1 MVDSGVSQPSGGAER
16 GQLDRTTAAGQDRV
30 SVSACEEPI
39 DGLDVQ
45 RIVDTVNSA
54 ARMEWTLDGKPHNV
68 IGTAD
73 SNSNAPLVDRRP
85 FRDAESNG
93 DGLGQRD
100 MVTPGRLDVV
110 GLRQLAGNAVE
121 HRVMAVQLDRRSRCI
136 GRHDRLGAPVIA
148 ARQQP
153 DQVQNPFQLVGFDA
167 QQLRRRSAGPFLR
180 FDQIGSS
187 GDRGHTVTERVCQPA
202 EQFVVYGKPARRAL
216 AAARG

>member
-1 MVDSGVSQPSGGAER
+1 MVDSGVSQPSRGAER
-16 GQLDRTTAAGQDRV
+16 GQLDRTTAVGQDRV
-30 SVSACEEPI
+30 SVSGREEPI

-73 SNSNAPLVDRRP
+73 GNSNAPLVDRRP

-100 MVTPGRLDVV
+100 MVTPRRLDVV

-121 HRVMAVQLDRRSRCI
+121 HSMVAVQLDRRSRCI
-136 GRHDRLGAPVIA
+136 GRHDRLGVPVIA

-180 FDQIGSS
+180 FDEVGSS
-187 GDRGHTVTERVCQPA
+187 GDRGHTVAERVCQPA